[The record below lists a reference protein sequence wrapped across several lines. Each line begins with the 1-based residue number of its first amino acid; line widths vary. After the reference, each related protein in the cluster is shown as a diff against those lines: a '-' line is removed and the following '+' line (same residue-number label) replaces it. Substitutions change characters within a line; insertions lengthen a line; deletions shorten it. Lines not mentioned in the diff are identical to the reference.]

1 MQQRRTELKGP
12 SRKLLCFKNQF
23 SPTLFTSPPPFS
35 HPELQGLPPLKNPT
49 YCDPCLPAS
58 PLKSSEHRML
68 LSTDP
73 IKTHIR
79 CLNDKKLQKRL
90 LSLGLDTSPSSCPF
104 LTVKQHALFRR
115 SEPRSL
121 STTFMERV
129 TEVTA
134 RKSVKPFLNAT
145 ELQVTQDIV
154 REFGSDSGLGR
165 KLQRLLEDRASR
177 TDNWVWRVEKCLKKT
192 ILRPYWDSNPDLPS
206 IGSPVYCGSDGLYHS
221 ATTNADYSLVKLTGW
236 WLKHAYLSSRRPI
249 VVHSNPGIQ
258 LPHQSFERQEA
269 QLSYATRFIQGA
281 LSFKK
286 ILDDVTILDENI
298 RALDENQLLSQLRF
312 VVEESPRPT
321 KTVGILTSENRDTWA
336 KYHRLL
342 SQDAYNMKLLDV
354 IEKSLFVLCL
364 DGPAPDLG
372 VTDKQSISGLQMVH
386 GGGSRANSGN
396 RWFDKA
402 LQLVVG
408 SSGEVG
414 CCYEHSFSE
423 GGPVAYL
430 LNYIYEYIGKHP
442 QDLNYSLPTVTFPV
456 PLKLEFKLTPEVE
469 QGIETA
475 CKNLDNVR
483 NIQERGKTNVPRFPR
498 LVADFEMYCSTFP
511 AFGKDVLKSFKVS
524 PDSFIQM
531 AIQLAFYRLHKV
543 PGAHYE
549 SAGLRKFIHG
559 RTETIRSCSQESVDF
574 AMKML
579 SSTATN
585 EEKYEA
591 LLAAIN
597 GHKNYVIEC
606 VNGHGVDRHLLG
618 LKLIAVENGLEIPAL
633 FKDPAY
639 IRSTHFRMSTSQ
651 VPMRCDG
658 VLSFGPLVPDR
669 YTICYNPRNL
679 NINFSISAFRSNP
692 ETNAK
697 KFQEALYKS
706 LQDMH
711 DVAAHTHL

>member
-1 MQQRRTELKGP
+1 MGQYYRIFRTCRIP
-12 SRKLLCFKNQF
+12 
-23 SPTLFTSPPPFS
+23 
-35 HPELQGLPPLKNPT
+35 GLPEDSAYFPEPT
-49 YCDPCLPAS
+49 D
-58 PLKSSEHRML
+58 
-68 LSTDP
+68 
-73 IKTHIR
+73 
-79 CLNDKKLQKRL
+79 
-90 LSLGLDTSPSSCPF
+90 
-104 LTVKQHALFRR
+104 R
-115 SEPRSL
+115 SR
-121 STTFMERV
+121 
-129 TEVTA
+129 
-134 RKSVKPFLNAT
+134 
-145 ELQVTQDIV
+145 
-154 REFGSDSGLGR
+154 
-165 KLQRLLEDRASR
+165 
-177 TDNWVWRVEKCLKKT
+177 
-192 ILRPYWDSNPDLPS
+192 
-206 IGSPVYCGSDGLYHS
+206 H
-221 ATTNADYSLVKLTGW
+221 
-236 WLKHAYLSSRRPI
+236 I
-249 VVHSNPGIQ
+249 VVVHNNEFFS
-258 LPHQSFERQEA
+258 
-269 QLSYATRFIQGA
+269 
-281 LSFKK
+281 
-286 ILDDVTILDENI
+286 VTILDENM

-342 SQDAYNMKLLDV
+342 SQDPYNMKLLDV

-386 GGGSRANSGN
+386 GGGSRASGGN

-408 SSGEVG
+408 SGGEVG
-414 CCYEHSFSE
+414 CCYEHCSAE

-430 LNYIYEYIGKHP
+430 LDYIYEYIGKHP

-475 CKNLDNVR
+475 CKNLD
-483 NIQERGKTNVPRFPR
+483 K
-498 LVADFEMYCSTFP
+498 
-511 AFGKDVLKSFKVS
+511 
-524 PDSFIQM
+524 
-531 AIQLAFYRLHKV
+531 LHKT

-579 SSTATN
+579 SGTATN
-585 EEKYEA
+585 EEKYRA

-597 GHKNYVIEC
+597 YHKNYAIEC

-618 LKLIAVENGLEIPAL
+618 LKLIAVENGLEVPAL

-639 IRSTHFRMSTSQ
+639 IRSTHFRISTSQ
-651 VPMRCDG
+651 VPMRSDG
-658 VLSFGPLVPDR
+658 VLSFGPVVPDG
-669 YTICYNPRNL
+669 YGICYNPRNL
-679 NINFSISAFRSNP
+679 NINFSISAFRSHP
-692 ETNAK
+692 ETSAK

-711 DVAAHTHL
+711 DVAARAHLKSKL

>member
-1 MQQRRTELKGP
+1 MLKVLI
-12 SRKLLCFKNQF
+12 RKMAPYNQV
-23 SPTLFTSPPPFS
+23 L
-35 HPELQGLPPLKNPT
+35 HI
-49 YCDPCLPAS
+49 
-58 PLKSSEHRML
+58 SEIV
-68 LSTDP
+68 SQ
-73 IKTHIR
+73 
-79 CLNDKKLQKRL
+79 QKRL
-90 LSLGLDTSPSSCPF
+90 SPLLGVPVYNNIAKNSTSA
-104 LTVKQHALFRR
+104 QA
-115 SEPRSL
+115 
-121 STTFMERV
+121 RV
-129 TEVTA
+129 TSQPTIAKLPVPPLEKTLEKYL
-134 RKSVKPFLNAT
+134 RSVKPFLNAT
-145 ELQVTQDIV
+145 ELQVTQEIV

-177 TDNWVWRVEKCLKKT
+177 TDNWL
-192 ILRPYWDSNPDLPS
+192 
-206 IGSPVYCGSDGLYHS
+206 
-221 ATTNADYSLVKLTGW
+221 ADW
-236 WLKHAYLSSRRPI
+236 WLKYAYLSYRLPV
-249 VVHSNPGIQ
+249 VVHSSPGIQ
-258 LPHQSFERQEA
+258 LPHQSFERQEGH
-269 QLSYATRFIQGA
+269 LTYATRFIQGA

-286 ILDDVTILDENI
+286 ILDENRLLQETLGKDPLDMGQYYRIFRTCRIPGLPEDSAYFPEPNDCSRHIVVIHNNEFFNVTILDENM

-342 SQDAYNMKLLDV
+342 SQDPYNRKLLDI

-372 VTDKQSISGLQMVH
+372 VADKQSISGLQMVH
-386 GGGSRANSGN
+386 GGGSRASGGN

-408 SSGEVG
+408 SGGDVG
-414 CCYEHSFSE
+414 CCYEHCSAE

-430 LNYIYEYIGKHP
+430 LDYIYEYIGKHP
-442 QDLNYSLPTVTFPV
+442 QDLNYSLPTVTFPI

-475 CKNLDNVR
+475 CKNLD
-483 NIQERGKTNVPRFPR
+483 K

-531 AIQLAFYRLHKV
+531 ALQLAFYRLHKT

-579 SSTATN
+579 SG
-585 EEKYEA
+585 EEKYRA
-591 LLAAIN
+591 LLAAIDY
-597 GHKNYVIEC
+597 HKNYAIEC

-618 LKLIAVENGLEIPAL
+618 LKLIAIENGLEVPAL

-639 IRSTHFRMSTSQ
+639 IRSTHFRISTSQ
-651 VPMRCDG
+651 IIWFGGRIHSYFSKLSEVSCELSVSTTKDKIEVPMRSDG
-658 VLSFGPLVPDR
+658 VLSFGPVVPDG
-669 YTICYNPRNL
+669 YGICYNPRNL
-679 NINFSISAFRSNP
+679 NINFSISAFRSDP
-692 ETNAK
+692 KTSAK

-711 DVAAHTHL
+711 DVAARAQLKSKL

>member
-1 MQQRRTELKGP
+1 MRPREEPLKGP
-12 SRKLLCFKNQF
+12 SNAKSFPAPALDDFI
-23 SPTLFTSPPPFS
+23 TL
-35 HPELQGLPPLKNPT
+35 
-49 YCDPCLPAS
+49 
-58 PLKSSEHRML
+58 
-68 LSTDP
+68 
-73 IKTHIR
+73 
-79 CLNDKKLQKRL
+79 
-90 LSLGLDTSPSSCPF
+90 
-104 LTVKQHALFRR
+104 
-115 SEPRSL
+115 
-121 STTFMERV
+121 
-129 TEVTA
+129 
-134 RKSVKPFLNAT
+134 
-145 ELQVTQDIV
+145 
-154 REFGSDSGLGR
+154 
-165 KLQRLLEDRASR
+165 
-177 TDNWVWRVEKCLKKT
+177 
-192 ILRPYWDSNPDLPS
+192 
-206 IGSPVYCGSDGLYHS
+206 
-221 ATTNADYSLVKLTGW
+221 ADW
-236 WLKHAYLSSRRPI
+236 WLKYAYLSYRLPV
-249 VVHSNPGIQ
+249 VVHSSPGIQ

-269 QLSYATRFIQGA
+269 HLTYATRFIQGA

-286 ILDDVTILDENI
+286 ILDENSLRQDTLGKDPLDMGQYYRIFRTCRIPGLPEDSAYFPEPTDCSRHIVVIHNNEFFSVTILDENM

-456 PLKLEFKLTPEVE
+456 PLKLEFKLTPDVE

-475 CKNLDNVR
+475 CKNLDNVQ
-483 NIQERGKTNVPRFPR
+483 NIQERGKTNVLRFPR

-579 SSTATN
+579 SGTATN

-618 LKLIAVENGLEIPAL
+618 LKLIAVENGLEVPAL

-679 NINFSISAFRSNP
+679 NINFSISAFRSDP

-697 KFQEALYKS
+697 KLQEALYKS

-711 DVAAHTHL
+711 DIAAHTHL